1 LPRPV
6 IGTSYGRRALFVDGV
21 VQSVDPDDA
30 ASGYWNAM
38 IPDDRPASAL
48 LLGVG
53 GGTIA
58 QLLTRKFGPLPVTG
72 VDESSDV
79 LEVAREQFGL
89 TLPDLTLVQA
99 DAFVYVHHIEDR
111 FDFIAVDLYRG
122 NRLVG
127 GVLALPFLRLLV
139 ARLAPGG
146 TIAYNLFADQK
157 LSERV
162 ARLERVFDRQRLTY
176 AFANAVFHGRPRRRQ
191 RSQR

>member
-58 QLLTRKFGPLPVTG
+58 QLLTRKFGPLPITG

-99 DAFVYVHHIEDR
+99 DAFVYVHHTEDR

-127 GVLALPFLRLLV
+127 GVLAL
-139 ARLAPGG
+139 A
-146 TIAYNLFADQK
+146 
-157 LSERV
+157 
-162 ARLERVFDRQRLTY
+162 VF
-176 AFANAVFHGRPRRRQ
+176 AFAGGAARAGRNDRLQPVRRSKTERA
-191 RSQR
+191 RGAAGAGV